1 MPTVSKRFEGS
12 TGRWFEHNRM
22 SFQEYSIMRRL
33 LGVMLLC
40 LTLPAFAA
48 PPVAAKYVEG
58 THYFRLKQ
66 PVRTKDPSRI
76 EVVEVFWYGCP
87 HCFHLDPLIKLWQ
100 KKLPADVD
108 FHRSPALWNGP
119 MAIHAQAFY
128 AAQALGVLDKMHDP
142 LFEAL
147 KVNREALSD
156 VDQLAAF
163 FAEHGVEEKAF
174 RKAFASFV
182 VQSNVKQA
190 DARARSYRIE
200 GTPELIVNGKYRV
213 SGRSAG
219 GQDQMI
225 PVVDFLIARERAERA
240 SLKSR

>member
-1 MPTVSKRFEGS
+1 LL
-12 TGRWFEHNRM
+12 EHNRI
-22 SFQEYSIMRRL
+22 SSPEYSFMRRL
-33 LGVMLLC
+33 LGVLLLC
-40 LTLPAFAA
+40 LALPAFGAA
-48 PPVAAKYVEG
+48 PVAAKYVAG
-58 THYFRLKQ
+58 THYFRLNQ
-66 PVRTKDPSRI
+66 PVRTQDPSRI
-76 EVVEVFWYGCP
+76 EVVEVFWYGCI
-87 HCFHLDPLIKLWQ
+87 HCFHLDPLIKAWQ
-100 KKLPADVD
+100 KKLQADVD

-147 KVNREALSD
+147 NVRRKALSD

-163 FAEHGVEEKAF
+163 FAEHGVDEKAF
-174 RKAFASFV
+174 RKAFGSFV

-213 SGRSAG
+213 SGKSAG
-219 GQDQMI
+219 GQEKML

-240 SLKSR
+240 SLKPR